1 MSTPPRYGSK
11 LQDMAAVGQPGACCM
26 RSKSGQDAP
35 LRSATLRK
43 DEHKLRQSMPC
54 PVVSARATGHSE
66 AHSSACPWQVGVD
79 YIIPHLTVNGTTSL
93 ANNPIVEIAASTG
106 RADMFVGGN
115 FVFNSG
121 SNKVSN
127 WTVGAGKQL
136 ALGCRSHCRQLVLWV
151 FGCAQSCDVLVA
163 CQLRVMYNQ
172 EKHQHN
178 RIKASCVGAWLELCA
193 QTSTNT
199 ATSAFHPSCSPGAA
213 LLSGFSG
220 SSRPTVLCCIV

>member
-1 MSTPPRYGSK
+1 MSTLPRYGSK

-26 RSKSGQDAP
+26 RSESGQDAP

-54 PVVSARATGHSE
+54 PVVSARPTGHSE
-66 AHSSACPWQVGVD
+66 AHSSACTWQVGVD

-136 ALGCRSHCRQLVLWV
+136 ALGCQSHCRQLVLWM
-151 FGCAQSCDVLVA
+151 FGTQSCDVLAA
-163 CQLRVMYNQ
+163 CQLRAMYNQ
-172 EKHQHN
+172 AEHQQHSHQGQLCRGLAQLCPNKH
-178 RIKASCVGAWLELCA
+178 
-193 QTSTNT
+193 
-199 ATSAFHPSCSPGAA
+199 
-213 LLSGFSG
+213 
-220 SSRPTVLCCIV
+220 